1 MSQIGDSLDRKHKFL
16 AVNNS
21 NGKSYN
27 DTEGIIFLAKD
38 DCVPNMIRFYIEELE
53 RLGAKE
59 NQIMGAE
66 LMLDRVLK
74 WRQHNPDQCKLPD
87 VNPGEEEDLVLKPN
101 Y

>member
-27 DTEGIIFLAKD
+27 DTEAVVFLAKD
-38 DCVPNMIRFYIEELE
+38 DCLPNTLRYYIEELE
-53 RLGAKE
+53 KHKASDE
-59 NQIMGAE
+59 QIRGVE
-66 LMLDRVLK
+66 LLLERVLA
-74 WRQHNPDQCKLPD
+74 WRQANPDQCKVPD
-87 VNPGEEEDLVLKPN
+87 INPGEEEALVLKPN